1 MRKIGPYLAIPILL
15 SVSTVAH
22 AACVYDSFLEEIVCT
37 PPTAASDTALG
48 ALADQSSRLLRDALD
63 RRLDTLRQ
71 AAAGA
76 PTRASAA
83 GSIQFASLDI
93 AADRSAGE
101 QQAVSN
107 LWAAVGHGWLNSDS
121 AAANFRG
128 YQNVATI
135 GFDHTLSKDLT
146 LGLALSGD
154 KIGLETRSNGGSAD
168 VNNATLMPY
177 ARWGFADAFSVDAS
191 AGLTRSHIAQEA
203 NGVRADAHAWRE
215 MVTGGLNYDRLIE
228 TWFLGGRIGSLFVWE
243 ATEPF
248 TDSAGDRHED
258 RYNTLGQMQAG
269 ASVGRLFEWGGINL
283 SATYLYDFNRFV
295 TFDQGGQAV
304 PASDR
309 DGVNVAFS
317 ANTAIAS
324 TLNLEVSVS
333 HEFFRAHT
341 DNTLLNARLAYTF

>member
-1 MRKIGPYLAIPILL
+1 
-15 SVSTVAH
+15 
-22 AACVYDSFLEEIVCT
+22 
-37 PPTAASDTALG
+37 
-48 ALADQSSRLLRDALD
+48 
-63 RRLDTLRQ
+63 LRQ

-76 PTRASAA
+76 PTRAADPASM
-83 GSIQFASLDI
+83 QFASLDI
-93 AADRSAGE
+93 AADRSTGE

-107 LWAAVGHGWLNSDS
+107 LWAAAGHGWLNSDS

-128 YQNVATI
+128 YQNVATL
-135 GFDHTLSKDLT
+135 GFDHMLSKGLT

-154 KIGLETRSNGGSAD
+154 KIGLETRTTGGNAD
-168 VNNATLMPY
+168 VKNATIMPY
-177 ARWGFADAFSVDAS
+177 ARWGFADALSLDAS

-203 NGVRADAHAWRE
+203 NGVRADTHAWRE
-215 MVTGGLNYDRLIE
+215 MVTGGLNYDRPID
-228 TWFLGGRIGSLFVWE
+228 TWFLGGRIGTLFVWE

-283 SATYLYDFNRFV
+283 SATYLYDFDRFV
-295 TFDQGGQAV
+295 TFDQQGQSV
-304 PASDR
+304 PAPDR
-309 DGVNVAFS
+309 DGVNLALS
-317 ANTAIAS
+317 ANAAIAS

-341 DNTLLNARLAYTF
+341 DNTLLSARLAYTF